1 MEVTVEGAMGFALK
15 KIVSAC
21 LMPLSLIALLLL
33 IGCCCL
39 WFKRY
44 RGARWFVGGGV
55 FLLLFTSCTA
65 VSDLSL
71 LPLEERYPKWDGR
84 SSDLA
89 LVVVMGAS
97 QSDAPRLP
105 QTNRPNT
112 AAVYRL
118 LEAIAVYRTNPGSK
132 LLLSGGED
140 HVPLMAR
147 VASAIGIPVRDLV
160 LQARSHD
167 TEDEVAL
174 LAPMVAGQRFAV
186 VTSAAHLPR
195 TMQLFRAAGL
205 DPQPVPAHFLDRE
218 NPHPNWRDYGLPN
231 TDSLARTE
239 FAMHEY
245 LGLAWLQIKNWVN

>member
-1 MEVTVEGAMGFALK
+1 MGFALK
-15 KIVSAC
+15 KLLSAC
-21 LMPLSLIALLLL
+21 LMPLSLIAFLLLV
-33 IGCCCL
+33 GCFCL

-44 RGARWFVGGGV
+44 RSARWFVTGGV
-55 FLLLFTSCTA
+55 VLLLFTSCTA
-65 VSDLSL
+65 ISDLSL

-84 SSDLA
+84 SSNLA
-89 LVVVMGAS
+89 LVVVMGAGE
-97 QSDAPRLP
+97 SDAPRLP

-132 LLLSGGED
+132 LLLSGGD
-140 HVPLMAR
+140 KHVPLMAS
-147 VASAIGIPVRDLV
+147 VAATIGIPTQDLV

-174 LAPMVAGQRFAV
+174 LAPMVKGQRFAV

-195 TMQLFRAAGL
+195 TMQLFHAVGL

-239 FAMHEY
+239 FALHEY
-245 LGLAWLQIKNWVN
+245 LGLAWLQVKDWVN

>member
-1 MEVTVEGAMGFALK
+1 MAVEGAMSFALK
-15 KIVSAC
+15 KLLGAC
-21 LMPLSLIALLLL
+21 LMPLSLVAFLLL

-44 RGARWFVGGGV
+44 RGARWFVTGGV
-55 FLLLFTSCTA
+55 LLLLFTSCTA
-65 VSDLSL
+65 ISDLSL

-89 LVVVMGAS
+89 LIVVMGAS
-97 QSDAPRLP
+97 QADAPRLP

-118 LEAIAVYRTNPGSK
+118 LEAIAVYRANPGSK
-132 LLLSGGED
+132 LLLSGGAK
-140 HVPLMAR
+140 HVPLMAS
-147 VASAIGIPVRDLV
+147 VAVTVGIPARDLV
-160 LQARSHD
+160 LQARAHD

-174 LAPMVAGQRFAV
+174 LAPLVEGQRFAV

-195 TMQLFRAAGL
+195 TMQLFHAAGL
-205 DPQPVPAHFLDRE
+205 DPQPVPSHFLDRE
-218 NPHPNWRDYGLPN
+218 NPHPNWRDYALPN

-239 FAMHEY
+239 FAVHEY
-245 LGLAWLQIKNWVN
+245 LGLAWLQIKGWMN